1 MHELG
6 IAMSI
11 LEIAENAARQDGA
24 STIRAIGVRVGAF
37 SGVVP
42 DALEFAFQAARTG
55 TLAEHARLEITVTPM
70 VAHCAGCNLDFNVD
84 DPHGVAL
91 CPVCLKPVPGVQH
104 GQELTVTHLEVA

>member
-6 IAMSI
+6 IALNI

-55 TLAEHARLEITVTPM
+55 TLAEHPRLEITVAPM
-70 VAHCAGCNLDFNVD
+70 VAHCAGCNLDFFVD
-84 DPHGVAL
+84 NPHGVAR

-104 GQELTVTHLEVA
+104 GEELTVTHLEVA